1 MKITNSQLRQI
12 IKEEIQEMTMPFESR
27 FKVGAR
33 VSWNTLKKVIKTSST
48 GRQKIDYDRVLNTGV
63 IDKRLESPGSTLPN
77 VMVKDEEGTSHEVEV
92 ADLTLI

>member
-1 MKITNSQLRQI
+1 
-12 IKEEIQEMTMPFESR
+12 
-27 FKVGAR
+27 
-33 VSWNTLKKVIKTSST
+33 
-48 GRQKIDYDRVLNTGV
+48 VLNTGV